1 MTVHMS
7 KGLEF
12 EVVFIVGMEED
23 LFPSQM
29 MLSSRNDLEEERR
42 LFYVAITRAMKKLY
56 LTYSNTRYRYGILK
70 ECQPSRFIDEMDKNH
85 IENSIREV
93 KNRSFV
99 KNLISDKKNKIE
111 SNTIHAPSENFV
123 ESDLNHLKEGMKIEH
138 KKFGYGLIKS
148 IDKTQNHQKAIVNFK
163 LVGEKTLLLSFAKL
177 RIVK

>member
-1 MTVHMS
+1 MA

-42 LFYVAITRAMKKLY
+42 LFYVAVTRAMKKLY

-70 ECQPSRFIDEMDKNH
+70 ECQPSRFIDEIDQNY
-85 IENSIREV
+85 IENSFGIA
-93 KNRSFV
+93 KNRNFA
-99 KNLISDKKNKIE
+99 KNLISDNKNKIQ
-111 SNTIHAPSENFV
+111 NNIIHNPSKNFI
-123 ESDLNHLKEGMKIEH
+123 ESDLNDLKEGMEIEH

-148 IDKTQNHQKAIVNFK
+148 IDKTQNHQKAVVNFK
-163 LVGEKTLLLSFAKL
+163 LVGEKTLLLSFARL

>member
-1 MTVHMS
+1 MTS
-7 KGLEF
+7 LN
-12 EVVFIVGMEED
+12 
-23 LFPSQM
+23 L
-29 MLSSRNDLEEERR
+29 
-42 LFYVAITRAMKKLY
+42 A
-56 LTYSNTRYRYGILK
+56 LTYLLKFPCLSRWSGEILIIK
-70 ECQPSRFIDEMDKNH
+70 EFNKAFELVPSIKLLP
-85 IENSIREV
+85 
-93 KNRSFV
+93 
-99 KNLISDKKNKIE
+99 LIQIKIQNVVNKIE